1 MIVGLDAPCP
11 AQNLMVQPQF
21 GVIVNGAS
29 LQVLPP
35 GRRPEV
41 RSAAGGKVGG
51 VTQPS
56 DARLA
61 SRASDSITDRRIVAT
76 EFDVIDPRQ
85 HG

>member
-1 MIVGLDAPCP
+1 
-11 AQNLMVQPQF
+11 
-21 GVIVNGAS
+21 
-29 LQVLPP
+29 
-35 GRRPEV
+35 
-41 RSAAGGKVGG
+41 

-61 SRASDSITDRRIVAT
+61 SRAFDSITDRRIVAT